1 MTEKIYPAGR
11 ILSMKKKYN
20 AKQFLKFTE
29 DKAER
34 YELIEGKIYMMAS
47 PSVRHQHISMFIST
61 ALSIYF
67 KGRRC
72 RPFYAPLDVVLF
84 EKEALLFEEKE
95 DKSQNVFQP
104 DIFVVCDPDKIGEN
118 RINGAPDFVAE
129 IVSQSNSE
137 DDYIKKLGLYMK
149 YGVREYWIVSPM
161 TKKILVYVKTEQ
173 ELDINEYTFKD
184 KVKAGI
190 FEDLEID
197 FNELK

>member
-1 MTEKIYPAGR
+1 MTEKIYPVGR
-11 ILSMKKKYN
+11 ILSMKKRYN

-29 DKAER
+29 DKPER

-47 PSVRHQHISMFIST
+47 PSVRHQVLSMYIST
-61 ALSIYF
+61 ALAIYF

-84 EKEALLFEEKE
+84 EKEGQ
-95 DKSQNVFQP
+95 SQNVFQP

-118 RINGAPDFVAE
+118 RINGAPDFVVE

-149 YGVREYWIVSPM
+149 YGVREYWVVNPM
-161 TKKILVYVKTEQ
+161 TKKILVYVKNGK
-173 ELDINEYTFKD
+173 ELDINEYTFGD